1 MELQLFIELLKSFK
15 KACISASLMSY
26 LFTKEQ
32 GILKD
37 QKKGLMM
44 KKHLIFLVFIVIVF
58 ILALV
63 VKINNDHKKR
73 QALNKLELVEKQI
86 H

>member
-1 MELQLFIELLKSFK
+1 MPLGGHFYTAANK
-15 KACISASLMSY
+15 
-26 LFTKEQ
+26 

-44 KKHLIFLVFIVIVF
+44 KKHLIFLVFIVMVF

-63 VKINNDHKKR
+63 VKINNDHKKG

>member
-1 MELQLFIELLKSFK
+1 
-15 KACISASLMSY
+15 MSY
-26 LFTKEQ
+26 LFRKEQ

-37 QKKGLMM
+37 QKTELMM
-44 KKHLIFLVFIVIVF
+44 KKHLIFLVFIVMVF

>member
-1 MELQLFIELLKSFK
+1 
-15 KACISASLMSY
+15 MSY

-32 GILKD
+32 GILKN
-37 QKKGLMM
+37 QKTELMM
-44 KKHLIFLVFIVIVF
+44 KKHLIFLVFIVMVF

-73 QALNKLELVEKQI
+73 ASIKLKDRPIFKPVFYIVEHHDFI
-86 H
+86 IDI